1 MPIVAADPTA
11 DTPDVPATVAL
22 PVAIELRGP
31 HSDGVRGWVEGVLGW
46 QPVEGTTADLPAALR
61 LVDVGS
67 AAVDAS
73 RGPIPTVLLLGSEVP
88 ATAAVE
94 ATLRLRPDLALAWPD
109 DRERLHEAVG
119 AVLAAPRTPRPAGRV
134 VRVGGSAGGTGT
146 STVALALAGLAAWS
160 GARTLV
166 AVGRTAPVGDVVA
179 VPSAALASPDL
190 WQRGT
195 ALPGVA
201 RLRAVRIVDQAPTPL
216 PDPASGELEVAV
228 LDAGVA
234 SDVDVLVARPDAA
247 GLDAARDTT
256 AAVVVT
262 VGEGPATPDALRRA
276 CGGRRRLTVPRSVR
290 VERAGL
296 HRRVPA
302 GLPGSWLRGL
312 RPLVPAVP
320 GKGGPD

>member
-1 MPIVAADPTA
+1 MPTAAADPTVDA
-11 DTPDVPATVAL
+11 PDVPATVAL

-31 HSDGVRGWVEGVLGW
+31 HTDGVRGWVEGVLGW
-46 QPVEGTTADLPAALR
+46 QPVEGTTADLVPAALR
-61 LVDVGS
+61 LVDVAS
-67 AAVDAS
+67 TAVDGS
-73 RGPIPTVLLLGSEVP
+73 RVPIPTVLLLGPEVP
-88 ATAAVE
+88 APAAVE
-94 ATLRLRPDLALAWPD
+94 AALRLRPDVALAWPD
-109 DRERLHEAVG
+109 DRERLREAVG

-166 AVGRTAPVGDVVA
+166 AVGRTAPVGGVVA

-190 WQRGT
+190 WQRAT
-195 ALPGVA
+195 VLPGVA
-201 RLRAVRIVDQAPTPL
+201 RGRAVRIVDQAPPSL

-228 LDAGVA
+228 LDVGVA
-234 SDVDVLVARPDAA
+234 SDVDVLVARPDASGSEAA
-247 GLDAARDTT
+247 GATT

-262 VGEGPATPDALRRA
+262 VGEGRATADAVRRA

-302 GLPGSWLRGL
+302 GLPGSWLRAL
-312 RPLVPAVP
+312 RPLVPVP
-320 GKGGPD
+320 GQEGPG